1 MKYKKPAN
9 QVLIGFRREIE
20 KEDESKPRGLVPV
33 TALKLNPAANHMEKS
48 ASAHPETRLRP
59 VDACPK
65 SSPRNVPPPDHSMM
79 AHSPSSKTCST
90 LSVAVREGAKKRSEV
105 IVDCLSSPD
114 RLAEC
119 GLHIRRLLVIER
131 SRSRSVA
138 AVEGDC
144 PLRYDLAGCR
154 HERGSPSP

>member
-1 MKYKKPAN
+1 MRASRASDSVTQQSK
-9 QVLIGFRREIE
+9 L
-20 KEDESKPRGLVPV
+20 SKPRGLVPV

-48 ASAHPETRLRP
+48 ASAQRETP
-59 VDACPK
+59 ACRRVSEKLAEECATTGPLNDGPFTVLK
-65 SSPRNVPPPDHSMM
+65 
-79 AHSPSSKTCST
+79 SKTCST